1 MPADNSIRY
10 ERDGKVGVITLDR
23 PPVNAYDDAMLVALH
38 GAWQT
43 AAEDELA
50 RVIVLRA
57 EGKHFCAGGD
67 IAEELDQADEKHPPP
82 AEDWELQRNMP
93 KPTIA
98 AVQGACVAGGQRF
111 VWPCD
116 LIVAAD
122 DAVFRDPLVA
132 SGIPGIPAHGHT
144 WEYGHRLAKE
154 LLFKG
159 AAIPAESARR
169 SGMVNRVVPRDRLD
183 AEVMELAGEIVEM
196 DPFALA
202 QAKRAVNQTMDI
214 IGQQYLVN
222 RFAELMNGFDMSGVH
237 ARHGEAG
244 G

>member
-1 MPADNSIRY
+1 MMTSSAVHYR
-10 ERDGKVGVITLDR
+10 RDGKVATITLDR
-23 PPVNAYDDAMLVALH
+23 PPVNAYDDAMLIELQA
-38 GAWQT
+38 AWRT
-43 AAEDELA
+43 AADDEEA

-57 EGKHFCAGGD
+57 EGRHFCAGGD
-67 IAEELDQADEKHPPP
+67 LTEAEEDADHAPP
-82 AEDWELQRNMP
+82 ADDWEIQRNLP

-132 SGIPGIPAHGHT
+132 AGIPGIPAHGHT
-144 WEYGHRLAKE
+144 WEYGPRLAKE
-154 LLFKG
+154 MLYKG
-159 AAIPAESARR
+159 TPIPAERARR
-169 SGMVNRVVPRDRLD
+169 SGMVNRVVPREHLD
-183 AEVMELAGEIVEM
+183 EEVMGLAREIAEM

-214 IGQQYLVN
+214 IGQHYIVN
-222 RFAELMNGFDMSGVH
+222 RFQELMLGFDMARVH
-237 ARHGEAG
+237 ARHRDG
-244 G
+244 GD